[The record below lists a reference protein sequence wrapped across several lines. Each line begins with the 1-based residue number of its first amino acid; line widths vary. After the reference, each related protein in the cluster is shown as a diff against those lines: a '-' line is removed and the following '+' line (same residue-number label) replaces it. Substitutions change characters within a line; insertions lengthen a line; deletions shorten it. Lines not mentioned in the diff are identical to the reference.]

1 MIPREPWAAIWF
13 VNHRL
18 RENVITDSLHVRAGC
33 GTPQDR
39 MTFAVLFTCSSS
51 YLFLLFYK
59 HTGNPLCS
67 NTMVIFFATS
77 FIWGSLPNMHYNYN
91 CIFPL
96 SSTPSFFLSLWE
108 WKEIILAP
116 PFLRL
121 LSELMTAHVYLD
133 QGSILCVFLI
143 RHLFLLSLQEDCS
156 SWLGKIKVAKQTLGG
171 MLSSWP
177 KMNECN
183 SGWRE
188 TVDRGSV
195 LLLSLS
201 PLFPS
206 WFWKSALTHYDS
218 PRLCFHNAVPLLWN
232 FCARIVNFSYLFV
245 FVVSEGIGCSYN

>member
-18 RENVITDSLHVRAGC
+18 RGNVITDSLHVRAGC

-51 YLFLLFYK
+51 CLFLLFCR

-67 NTMVIFFATS
+67 NTMVTFFATS
-77 FIWGSLPNMHYNYN
+77 FIWASLPNMCYNYN

-108 WKEIILAP
+108 WKESILAS

-121 LSELMTAHVYLD
+121 PSELMTAHVYLD

-143 RHLFLLSLQEDCS
+143 RHLFLLPLQEDCS
-156 SWLGKIKVAKQTLGG
+156 SWLGKIKVAKQTVGG
-171 MLSSWP
+171 MQSSWT
-177 KMNECN
+177 EAVFC
-183 SGWRE
+183 S
-188 TVDRGSV
+188 TVY
-195 LLLSLS
+195 
-201 PLFPS
+201 PHCFPADFES
-206 WFWKSALTHYDS
+206 QH
-218 PRLCFHNAVPLLWN
+218 
-232 FCARIVNFSYLFV
+232 
-245 FVVSEGIGCSYN
+245 